1 MSRSVDSNATNEAEY
16 VSSRARMLA
25 ILDLFSDET
34 PVWTSEDIIE
44 NLGFSR
50 PTGYRYIKELCSAG
64 LLLRLTGGLYVLGPR
79 ILELDLLIRRTDP
92 VLRIARPMMRELVG
106 QSGGDVLLAHV
117 YGDQVM
123 NVHREDGPTPVTIS
137 YDRGRP
143 NPLFRGSTSKAILP
157 FLPRAQLRRIYEAGA
172 DEARDAGLGRNWKE
186 FKAALAPIRRAGH
199 VIGRGEL
206 DAGVMGIAAP
216 IFMGDKHVLGS
227 LTLIVKKQHY
237 QMFDEKYAARIV
249 LETSGRIS
257 QALSHHLSEDV
268 SAHRPVETRVCTQ

>member
-1 MSRSVDSNATNEAEY
+1 
-16 VSSRARMLA
+16 MLA

-34 PVWTSEDIIE
+34 PVWTSEGIIE
-44 NLGFSR
+44 DLDCSR
-50 PTGYRYIKELCSAG
+50 PTGYRYIKELCAAG

-92 VLRIARPMMRELVG
+92 VLRIARPIMRELVV
-106 QSGGDVLLAHV
+106 QSGGDVLLAHI

-123 NVHREDGPTPVTIS
+123 NVHREDGPTPATIS

-157 FLPRAQLRRIYEAGA
+157 FLSRAHLKRIYESGA
-172 DEARDAGLGRNWKE
+172 DEARDAGLGGNWKE

-206 DAGVMGIAAP
+206 DPGVMGIAAP
-216 IFMGDKHVLGS
+216 IFMGDKYVLGS
-227 LTLIVKKQHY
+227 VTLIVKKQHY
-237 QMFDEKYAARIV
+237 QLLDDNLVVRIV

-257 QALSHHLSEDV
+257 RALSHLSENASV
-268 SAHRPVETRVCTQ
+268 HRPVETRIARQST